1 MTNDDSMLRDEFA
14 SLRRAEEASVPSF
27 GGVTGRARRRSN
39 RGSWGLAVAA
49 SLALLAV
56 MVAIVWVRHAHGSA
70 TNDRAAPML
79 SDWHAPTDFLLDT
92 PGRELLHTIPEFG
105 NDPATGLGP
114 FSPTPK
120 STPAPA
126 AGQGRS

>member
-1 MTNDDSMLRDEFA
+1 MNDDAKLRDEFA

-27 GGVTGRARRRSN
+27 GGVTDRARRRSN

-70 TNDRAAPML
+70 TDLTAAPML
-79 SDWHAPTDFLLDT
+79 SDWRAPTDFLLDT
-92 PGRELLHTIPEFG
+92 PGGELLHTIPGFG
-105 NDPATGLGP
+105 NDPTTRLGP
-114 FSPTPK
+114 IPPTPK
-120 STPAPA
+120 PTPAPR
-126 AGQGRS
+126 AGQGHS